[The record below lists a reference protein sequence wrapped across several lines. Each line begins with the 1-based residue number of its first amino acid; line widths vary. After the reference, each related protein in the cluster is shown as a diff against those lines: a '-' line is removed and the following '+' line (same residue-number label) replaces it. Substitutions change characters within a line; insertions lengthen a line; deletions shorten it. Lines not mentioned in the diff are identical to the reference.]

1 MNTLSLTSWSLN
13 RVLGPLH
20 WTKWDEEN
28 QTIITEVST
37 QPEIHTLLELP
48 GLLSEKGFDAMEI
61 IHPHFPTIDDEY
73 LQALRSAVEHA
84 GIRFDTLLLDYGD
97 ISSENPIRL
106 KADLAFIK
114 KWIRVASKVGASHI
128 RVVGGEA
135 HPDNKERLAFAAEQL
150 THLAEYG
157 KENGVHVITEN
168 FHSLAS
174 TAENC
179 LYLNEQSSINGLIS
193 DFGNFSAENKLSSLR
208 KTVPHSTSIHV
219 KAQSNR
225 DGTMDKAELIHCLDV
240 VSELQYSGPLTLVYD
255 GPGDMWEGIAEVRKV
270 VSSYL

>member
-13 RVLGPLH
+13 RLLGPLH

-28 QTIITEVST
+28 QRIITQVSP
-37 QPEIHTLLELP
+37 QPEVHTLLELP
-48 GLLSEKGFDAMEI
+48 GLLAEKGFDAMEV

-73 LQALRSAVEHA
+73 LQALRSAVKHA

-97 ISSENPIRL
+97 ISSENRIRL
-106 KADLAFIK
+106 EADLAFIR
-114 KWIRVASKVGASHI
+114 KWIRVASKVGASQI

-150 THLAEYG
+150 SHLAKYG
-157 KENGVHVITEN
+157 RENGVQVITEN

-179 LYLNEQSSINGLIS
+179 LYLKEQSSLNGLIS
-193 DFGNFSAENKLSSLR
+193 DFGNFSAESKVSSLQ

-219 KAQSNR
+219 KAQTNQ
-225 DGTMDKAELIHCLDV
+225 DGTMNETELIQCLDV
-240 VSELQYSGPLTLVYD
+240 VSETNYSGPLTLVYD